1 MQDWEWQDG
10 HFLLFI
16 LHHSSAMSHN
26 DVCFYSTDPSL
37 KRKKI
42 RFINSELIIGSLFI
56 PLSSYN
62 AYSPKK
68 NPDHNFLPTAKHD
81 LLNYHGNF

>member
-1 MQDWEWQDG
+1 MM
-10 HFLLFI
+10 FVFTVRTL
-16 LHHSSAMSHN
+16 
-26 DVCFYSTDPSL
+26 PL
-37 KRKKI
+37 KEKKK

-68 NPDHNFLPTAKHD
+68 NLITTSS
-81 LLNYHGNF
+81 LLQNMTS